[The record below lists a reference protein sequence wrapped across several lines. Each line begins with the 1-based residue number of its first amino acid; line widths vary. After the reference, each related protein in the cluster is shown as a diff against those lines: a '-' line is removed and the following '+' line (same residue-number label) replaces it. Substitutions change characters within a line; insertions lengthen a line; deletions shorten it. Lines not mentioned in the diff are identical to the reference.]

1 MIAARVG
8 TKALLTGSLAGLAAC
23 AGSAPSDAPQVPKA
37 DYLSAEAVG
46 WKDDLVRV
54 RVALKGPD
62 AADAVAD
69 FARCVA
75 AGYAVKNNAGFVRQV
90 RTLTDKEGGI
100 WRGDAVYSVTAAL
113 PQGVQTI
120 DAEVTVDECAERA
133 IPTEG
138 FAADGATSAEEKAA

>member
-1 MIAARVG
+1 MVAGRSCSTV
-8 TKALLTGSLAGLAAC
+8 LLTGSLAGLAAC
-23 AGSAPSDAPQVPKA
+23 AATVPDATPEA
-37 DYLSAEAVG
+37 LRATYLSADAVG

-54 RVALKGPD
+54 RVSLKGAD
-62 AADAVAD
+62 AADAAAG
-69 FARCVA
+69 FARCIA

-100 WRGDAVYSVTAAL
+100 WRADAVYSVTAAL

-133 IPTEG
+133 IPTQPFTAES
-138 FAADGATSAEEKAA
+138 ATSAEDKAA